1 MVISEIFPKPTV
13 KQVIFQIKFPNLF
26 YIESRIGD
34 FQVKI
39 MKEFPQ
45 SNLLYRKQLLLT
57 DVGPESKLTNIPEDL
72 DKEAVKKIWQFKSDK
87 NLQLNVMSNSLD
99 INSEYHKTYNLEGGD
114 KFRDTIMFVLE
125 RFFETMPIPV
135 INRIGLRYIDECPI
149 PVKDNTTF
157 RAYYNSSFPL
167 DRFNLADTKEMQ
179 FHTVVNRGNYF
190 LRYGE
195 ILQKTEKEYKLI
207 LDYDGFGE
215 NIAQQDYLTVTDD
228 LHTIIS
234 EEYQAT
240 IKEPVYEYMRQPKES

>member
-1 MVISEIFPKPTV
+1 MVISEMFPKPTV
-13 KQVIFQIKFPNLF
+13 KQVIFQIKFPSLF
-26 YIESRIGD
+26 YIESKIGD

-45 SNLLYRKQLLLT
+45 SNLVYRKRLLLT
-57 DVGPESKLTNIPEDL
+57 DVGPGGKLTEIPDDL
-72 DKEAVKKIWQFKSDK
+72 DKEAVTKIWQFKSDK
-87 NLQLNVMSNSLD
+87 NLQLNVMNNSLD
-99 INSEYHKTYNLEGGD
+99 INSEYHKTYNFEGGD

-125 RFFETMPIPV
+125 RFFEIMPIPV

-179 FHTVVNRGNYF
+179 FHTVVKRGNHF